1 VRSAFGRASAITRRL
16 RLEHVLGPAVEVS
29 RYGRDLR
36 IAFIIA
42 ALSISGCKSSAP
54 EGPCSCV
61 PENTARITSP
71 LSPVPITGPAL
82 VAALRR
88 HATDV
93 RLGKNARDIKVIDD
107 ELRFVIIDF
116 CQPCGGW
123 VQDRMT
129 MEEMF
134 PLDRLD
140 DATSAVCMG
149 LVLRDGTTAYGST
162 RPRACH

>member
-1 VRSAFGRASAITRRL
+1 MI
-16 RLEHVLGPAVEVS
+16 
-29 RYGRDLR
+29 
-36 IAFIIA
+36 
-42 ALSISGCKSSAP
+42 GCKSSTSDD
-54 EGPCSCV
+54 GPCTCV
-61 PENTARITSP
+61 PENTSRITSP
-71 LSPVPITGPAL
+71 LATGPLTGAGL

-93 RLGKNARDIKVIDD
+93 RLGKNPRDIKLDDD
-107 ELRFVIIDF
+107 ELRFAIIDF

-123 VQDRMT
+123 VHDRMT

-140 DATSAVCMG
+140 DAASAVCMG

-162 RPRACH
+162 RPKSCR